1 MTAFRFLLRL
11 ILLDSP
17 FGWQV
22 LAIARKA
29 PGAPSTASVPASA
42 NIDFR

>member
-1 MTAFRFLLRL
+1 MMAVFRGLLRVT
-11 ILLDSP
+11 LLDSP

-29 PGAPSTASVPASA
+29 RVAAKGSSTVRA
-42 NIDFR
+42 I